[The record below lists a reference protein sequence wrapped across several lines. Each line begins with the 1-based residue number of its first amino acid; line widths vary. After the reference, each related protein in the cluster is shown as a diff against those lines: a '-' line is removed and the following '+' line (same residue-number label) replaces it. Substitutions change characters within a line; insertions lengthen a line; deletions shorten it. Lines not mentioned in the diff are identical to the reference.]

1 MTFKMISMIREGA
14 STHACRS
21 WCQHAI
27 ERGISG
33 LERLVFN
40 EVEPVDIRDGSTDP
54 LPFVAVV
61 EAWFGSI
68 EDARRLAGSFA
79 QEWDIVNLIVEQRL
93 VFDSGIRPLPSK
105 IMVTLKGKAGS
116 SREAAQR
123 HWATQHVDIGLI
135 QHNATDFLRLYFQN
149 HVRETD
155 QPAGSRFDYDGMPE
169 YWVDQD
175 DLASIG
181 AGSTVMK
188 AIAEDELLF
197 LDTSGIVTLL
207 VREEELFARSALA
220 SGWPVSPDAGK
231 VFIPQMS

>member
-1 MTFKMISMIREGA
+1 MTMKMICLIREGA
-14 STHACRS
+14 SASGCRS
-21 WCQHAI
+21 WCQNAI
-27 ERGISG
+27 ERGIPG

-40 EVEPVDIRDGSTDP
+40 EVEPVDIRNGSTAP

-61 EAWFGSI
+61 EAWFGTI
-68 EDARRLAGSFA
+68 EEARRLAGSIA
-79 QEWDIVNLIVEQRL
+79 QEWAAVNLFVEQRL

-105 IMVTLKGKAGS
+105 IMVTLKGLAGRG
-116 SREAAQR
+116 REAAQR

-149 HVRETD
+149 HVRETN

-169 YWVDQD
+169 YWVDQN
-175 DLASIG
+175 DLASVG
-181 AGSTVMK
+181 AESTVMK

-197 LDTSGIVTLL
+197 IETSDIVTLL
-207 VREEELFARSALA
+207 LREEELFARSARA